1 MKNKRPFNHVW
12 WIIPILG
19 VLFFVIFLIFRSI
32 KDNKLNYSDW
42 LTFVGSY
49 LGFAGSVILGY
60 VAIYQ
65 NRKLRD
71 DNEKQHKNAI
81 RPIINFKYRK
91 LSIIEVSKMREY
103 FHYIKI
109 DNDCIIE
116 HTNLIPRD
124 IRSLSKKDYDLYKMS
139 SDKSISDKEYNEFES
154 KFQKDFI
161 KLSKKY
167 LLIDFYLDNNGNG
180 NAINIEILLNNK
192 KLNISP
198 SLQSNKYNAYLF
210 LIELDSKLN
219 TANLNLNLSF
229 EDIDNGS
236 FTKQEIIC
244 ISRNINGQLTTNDK

>member
-1 MKNKRPFNHVW
+1 MKNKKPFNHFW
-12 WIIPILG
+12 WIIPTLII
-19 VLFFVIFLIFRSI
+19 LFFVIFFIFRSFNE
-32 KDNKLNYSDW
+32 KCLELRDW
-42 LTFVGSY
+42 LAFVGSY

-81 RPIINFKYRK
+81 KPIINLKYRK
-91 LSIIEVSKMREY
+91 LNILEVSKLREY

-109 DNDCIIE
+109 DTDCVIE

-198 SLQSNKYNAYLF
+198 SLQSNKYNACLF
-210 LIELDSKLN
+210 LIELDCKLN

-229 EDIDNGS
+229 EDIDNES

>member
-1 MKNKRPFNHVW
+1 MKNKRPFNHIW
-12 WIIPILG
+12 WIIPVLF

-32 KDNKLNYSDW
+32 KNNELNYSDW
-42 LTFVGSY
+42 LAFIGSY
-49 LGFAGSVILGY
+49 LGFSGSVILGY

-65 NRKLRD
+65 NKKLRD

-81 RPIINFKYRK
+81 KPILNFKYRK
-91 LSIIEVSKMREY
+91 LNIIEVSKLREY

-109 DNDCIIE
+109 DNNCVIE

-139 SDKSISDKEYNEFES
+139 SDKSISDKVYDEFES
-154 KFQKDFI
+154 KFQRDFI

-180 NAINIEILLNNK
+180 NAINVELLLNNN

-198 SLQSNKYNAYLF
+198 SLQSNKYNASLF
-210 LIELDSKLN
+210 LVELDCELN
-219 TANLNLNLSF
+219 TANLNLNLTF
-229 EDIDNGS
+229 ENIDNES
-236 FTKQEIIC
+236 FTKHETIC
-244 ISRNINGQLTTNDK
+244 ISRNINGQLTTVDK

>member
-1 MKNKRPFNHVW
+1 MKNKKPFNHIW
-12 WIIPILG
+12 WIIPVLV

-32 KDNKLNYSDW
+32 KDNQLNYSDW

-49 LGFAGSVILGY
+49 LGFTGSVILGY

-71 DNEKQHKNAI
+71 DNEKQHKNSI
-81 RPIINFKYRK
+81 KPILNFKYRK
-91 LSIIEVSKMREY
+91 LNLLEVSKMHEY
-103 FHYIKI
+103 FHYINI
-109 DNDCIIE
+109 DNDCVIE
-116 HTNLIPRD
+116 HTNRIPRD

-139 SDKSISDKEYNEFES
+139 SDKSVSDKEYNELET
-154 KFQKDFI
+154 KFQKDYI

-198 SLQSNKYNAYLF
+198 SLQSNKYNACLF

-229 EDIDNGS
+229 EDIDNES
-236 FTKQEIIC
+236 FAKQETIC
-244 ISRNINGQLTTNDK
+244 ISRNINGQLTTNNK

>member
-1 MKNKRPFNHVW
+1 MKNKRPFNVW
-12 WIIPILG
+12 WIIPVLV

-32 KDNKLNYSDW
+32 KDNQLNYSDW

-229 EDIDNGS
+229 EDIDNES